1 MQAHLVHQLIHDEGG
16 TSHISRILHIRDEEI
31 QNQYLWQ
38 EYDDRTNTTNHTIYQ
53 HILYR
58 SVRHRIADEL
68 AQPCH
73 AVLNPSLRNLA
84 QHEGS

>member
-1 MQAHLVHQLIHDEGG
+1 MQSHLVHQLIHDEGC

-31 QNQYLWQ
+31 ENQNLWQ
-38 EYDDRTNTTNHTIYQ
+38 EHDHGTYTTNHTIYQ
-53 HILYR
+53 HILHW

-84 QHEGS
+84 QNEGG

>member
-1 MQAHLVHQLIHDEGG
+1 MQAHLMHQLIHDEGS

-31 QNQYLWQ
+31 QNQNLWQ
-38 EYDDRTNTTNHTIYQ
+38 EYDDRTYTTNHTIYQ
-53 HILYR
+53 HILYW
-58 SVRHRIADEL
+58 SIRHCIADEL

-84 QHEGS
+84 QYEGG